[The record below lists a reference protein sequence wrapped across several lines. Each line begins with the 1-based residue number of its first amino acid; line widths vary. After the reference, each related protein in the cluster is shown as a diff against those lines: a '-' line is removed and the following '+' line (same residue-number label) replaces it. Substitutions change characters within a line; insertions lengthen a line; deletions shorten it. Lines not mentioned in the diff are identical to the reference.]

1 MHTSK
6 FTLFHMDTPATYRIR
21 VRGTLDPAWV
31 DSFCGLSVQPSERE
45 RDVTILAGTL
55 PDQAA
60 LLGVL
65 NALYDL
71 QVPLLSIV
79 TIDKKEK

>member
-1 MHTSK
+1 VHASK
-6 FTLFHMDTPATYRIR
+6 PVVFSMDTPATYQIR
-21 VRGTLDPAWV
+21 VRGILDPAWV
-31 DSFCGLSVQPSERE
+31 DSFCGLRVLPSARE
-45 RDVTILAGTL
+45 RNVTILTGTL

-71 QVPLLSIV
+71 QIPLLSIV
-79 TIDKKEK
+79 NLDAEK

>member
-1 MHTSK
+1 MHASK
-6 FTLFHMDTPATYRIR
+6 PVPFPMDTPATYRIR
-21 VRGTLDPAWV
+21 VRGTLDPAWL
-31 DSFCGLSVQPSERE
+31 DSFCGLRILSSAQE
-45 RDVTILAGTL
+45 RDVTILTGTL

-79 TIDKKEK
+79 NIDEEEK